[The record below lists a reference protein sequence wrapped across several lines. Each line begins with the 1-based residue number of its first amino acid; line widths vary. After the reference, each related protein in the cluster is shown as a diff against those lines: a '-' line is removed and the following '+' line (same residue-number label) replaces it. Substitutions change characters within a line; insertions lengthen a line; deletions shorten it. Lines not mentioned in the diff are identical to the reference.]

1 MQKDYENQLSLIE
14 HDMNMINKDISMADS
29 MGYLANAEQ
38 HQALMDAQKKDLEV
52 LYQELHGLEAY
63 MKEAMD
69 SGTIDENSEAWYDMN
84 QQIISVKEAI
94 ADANIEMVNL
104 RKTIRTIKWNNFD
117 YALEKFSQIND
128 EAQFLIDLMSHSKLF
143 DDNGQFNNKGT
154 TSVGLI
160 ALNYNSDMA
169 EADAYAKELL
179 SVQKELEENPYDTEV
194 IARRET
200 ILNLQRQSI
209 LAAESEKEA
218 MKDLVSQG
226 IQAQLSAMKD
236 LIDAYDESLDSAE
249 DLYAYQKKISEKSD
263 DVATI
268 QKQLSAYLGDDSE
281 ETRATVQK
289 LNESLKK
296 AQTDLSDAEREQSI
310 SEQKKMLSD
319 LYDEYQELMN
329 NRLDDIDVLMRE
341 MIDYTNE
348 NLMDIRQT
356 VKDVSRA
363 VGYTPTNELMNGV
376 SSSMANYDRV
386 FEGISSANVVLDHI
400 YENVNAMA
408 RAAGA
413 VKSFATGGMVDY
425 NGLAIV
431 HGANNNEMM
440 LNAAD
445 TQRYL
450 QASKIMRSIPMLNA
464 SRAKNLNL
472 PGIGGGAGT
481 MVDVGGVT
489 VAIDHVQDYEDMLKQ
504 MRDDP
509 KFEKLIEI
517 ITLDRAVGK
526 SGFRKNMINF

>member
-1 MQKDYENQLSLIE
+1 
-14 HDMNMINKDISMADS
+14 MNMINKDISMADS

-69 SGTIDENSEAWYDMN
+69 SGTIDQNSEAWYDMN
-84 QQIISVKEAI
+84 QQILSVKEAI

-104 RKTIRTIKWNNFD
+104 RKTIRSIKWNNFD
-117 YALEKFSQIND
+117 YALDRFGKMNE

-249 DLYAYQKKISEKSD
+249 D
-263 DVATI
+263 
-268 QKQLSAYLGDDSE
+268 
-281 ETRATVQK
+281 
-289 LNESLKK
+289 
-296 AQTDLSDAEREQSI
+296 
-310 SEQKKMLSD
+310 
-319 LYDEYQELMN
+319 
-329 NRLDDIDVLMRE
+329 
-341 MIDYTNE
+341 
-348 NLMDIRQT
+348 
-356 VKDVSRA
+356 
-363 VGYTPTNELMNGV
+363 
-376 SSSMANYDRV
+376 
-386 FEGISSANVVLDHI
+386 
-400 YENVNAMA
+400 
-408 RAAGA
+408 
-413 VKSFATGGMVDY
+413 
-425 NGLAIV
+425 
-431 HGANNNEMM
+431 
-440 LNAAD
+440 
-445 TQRYL
+445 
-450 QASKIMRSIPMLNA
+450 
-464 SRAKNLNL
+464 
-472 PGIGGGAGT
+472 
-481 MVDVGGVT
+481 
-489 VAIDHVQDYEDMLKQ
+489 
-504 MRDDP
+504 
-509 KFEKLIEI
+509 
-517 ITLDRAVGK
+517 
-526 SGFRKNMINF
+526 